1 MNQSQVFRIKATSG
15 QTISVSTLEAADTG
29 YTYNIHTASFLGA
42 NSDTSTVVMDG
53 ITMTIGG
60 STVYN
65 QTTINTITVNTSTH
79 GVLLIGVKTRRTLF
93 NF

>member
-29 YTYNIHTASFLGA
+29 YTYNIHTAIFLG
-42 NSDTSTVVMDG
+42 SDTSTVVMDG
-53 ITMTIGG
+53 ISITMGG

-93 NF
+93 N

>member
-15 QTISVSTLEAADTG
+15 QTISVSTLEDADTA
-29 YTYNIHTASFLGA
+29 YTYNIHTAIFLGA
-42 NSDTSTVVMDG
+42 NSDTSAVVMDG
-53 ITMTIGG
+53 ISMTMGG

-65 QTTINTITVNTSTH
+65 QTTINTIAITTSTH

-93 NF
+93 N

>member
-29 YTYNIHTASFLGA
+29 YTYNIHTAIFLGA
-42 NSDTSTVVMDG
+42 NTDISTVVMDG
-53 ITMTIGG
+53 ISLTLGG
-60 STVYN
+60 SIVYN
-65 QTTINTITVNTSTH
+65 QTTINTIAITTSTY

-93 NF
+93 N

>member
-15 QTISVSTLEAADTG
+15 QTISVATLEAADTG
-29 YTYNIHTASFLGA
+29 YTYNIHTAIFLGA
-42 NSDTSTVVMDG
+42 NSDTSTIVMDG
-53 ITMTIGG
+53 ISMTLGG

-65 QTTINTITVNTSTH
+65 QTTINTIAITTSTY

-93 NF
+93 N

>member
-15 QTISVSTLEAADTG
+15 QTISVGALEAADTG
-29 YTYNIHTASFLGA
+29 YTYNIHTAFFLGA
-42 NSDTSTVVMDG
+42 NDDTSTVVMDG

-65 QTTINTITVNTSTH
+65 QTTINTITVNTSTD

-93 NF
+93 N